1 MERSPES
8 PRARKPK
15 LTILKFTRPTRL
27 SWGMRPLR
35 FLGVRGIVPVTGI
48 KRMVSV
54 ITGHKV
60 VSFGN
65 DPFLTRFHVADTVIC
80 LEDITLTGSVG
91 ICLVLSS
98 KTIFFNLVS
107 VLFTVYRE
115 DFLFVVCDGIAR
127 IPNTRLT

>member
-1 MERSPES
+1 MGNETSEV
-8 PRARKPK
+8 PRC
-15 LTILKFTRPTRL
+15 
-27 SWGMRPLR
+27 S
-35 FLGVRGIVPVTGI
+35 RGIVPVTGI

-54 ITGHKV
+54 IIGHKV

-107 VLFTVYRE
+107 VLFTVYKR
-115 DFLFVVCDGIAR
+115 VRPHA
-127 IPNTRLT
+127 

>member
-1 MERSPES
+1 
-8 PRARKPK
+8 
-15 LTILKFTRPTRL
+15 
-27 SWGMRPLR
+27 
-35 FLGVRGIVPVTGI
+35 
-48 KRMVSV
+48 MVSV

-98 KTIFFNLVS
+98 KTIFLIWFPFCLPFIEKIFSSLYVTVS
-107 VLFTVYRE
+107 P
-115 DFLFVVCDGIAR
+115 G